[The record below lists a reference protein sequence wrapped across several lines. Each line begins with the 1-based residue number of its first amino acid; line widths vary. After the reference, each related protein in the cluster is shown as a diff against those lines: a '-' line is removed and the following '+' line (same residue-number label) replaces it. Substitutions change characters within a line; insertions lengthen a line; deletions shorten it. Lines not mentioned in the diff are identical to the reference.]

1 MEART
6 RIDLPSH
13 VTRPFE
19 VFVNGIPQIE
29 GTDYELVGSALLFA
43 ETLSREG
50 KIGFWRWL
58 RMGLGI
64 AGTYRKNDTID
75 VVFSLNGRRVVA
87 TLAAPVATTPAE
99 PVAS

>member
-19 VFVNGIPQIE
+19 VFVNGVQQTE
-29 GTDYELVGSALLFA
+29 GTDFEVVGSALLFT

-50 KIGFWRWL
+50 QIGFWRWL

-75 VVFSLNGRRVVA
+75 VVFSLNGRRIVA
-87 TLAAPVATTPAE
+87 TLAAPVAATPAK
-99 PVAS
+99 PAAS

>member
-6 RIDLPSH
+6 RIDLPAH

-19 VFVNGIPQIE
+19 VFVNGVQQTE
-29 GTDYELVGSALLFA
+29 GTDYEVVGSALLFA

-50 KIGFWRWL
+50 QIGIWRWL

-75 VVFSLNGRRVVA
+75 VVFSLNGRRIVA
-87 TLAAPVATTPAE
+87 ALTPPMAAPPAGPE
-99 PVAS
+99 AG

>member
-1 MEART
+1 MEAKT

-19 VFVNGIPQIE
+19 VFVNGVPQTE
-29 GTDYELVGSALLFA
+29 GTDFQVVGSALVFA

-50 KIGFWRWL
+50 QIGFWRWL

-75 VVFSLNGRRVVA
+75 VVYSLNGRRVVA
-87 TLAAPVATTPAE
+87 TLAAPVAEGPIDNG
-99 PVAS
+99 AS

>member
-1 MEART
+1 MEAKT
-6 RIDLPSH
+6 RIDLPGH

-19 VFVNGIPQIE
+19 VFVNGIPQTE
-29 GTDYELVGSALLFA
+29 GTDFEAVGSSLVFA
-43 ETLSREG
+43 EKLSREG
-50 KIGFWRWL
+50 NIGFWRWL

-87 TLAAPVATTPAE
+87 TLAAPVADGS
-99 PVAS
+99 VSSGAS

>member
-50 KIGFWRWL
+50 NIGFWRWL

-64 AGTYRKNDTID
+64 AGTYRKNDMID

-87 TLAAPVATTPAE
+87 SIAPPVATTPAE
-99 PVAS
+99 PAAS